1 MIIIKLWYST
11 SDSSRQ
17 AQHELLVD
25 GLGSML
31 PSTHTCSAAGLH
43 SKYDDQYQCIICKWY
58 PI

>member
-43 SKYDDQYQCIICKWY
+43 SKYDDQYQCIICK
-58 PI
+58 